1 MYRMINLVNGV
12 IEMFNKMVILINKLN
27 IFQYKKCDK
36 LEIEYED
43 IWCDTYEFLE

>member
-12 IEMFNKMVILINKLN
+12 IEMFNKMVILIKKLN
-27 IFQYKKCDK
+27 IFQKTEYDK